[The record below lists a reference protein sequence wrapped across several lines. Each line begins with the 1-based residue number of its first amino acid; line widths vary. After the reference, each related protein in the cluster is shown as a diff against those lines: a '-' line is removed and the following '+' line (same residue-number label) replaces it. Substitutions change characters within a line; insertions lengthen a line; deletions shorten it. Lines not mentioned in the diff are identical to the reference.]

1 MIIVIQCAAGKRPG
15 AGHFVSPSGK
25 PVVFVAK
32 PLLAPA
38 DPAREYARPDDL
50 SLTGLSWRNVLLSY
64 NETEKTDNRLR
75 LYPAYKLY
83 ANQIYERLVERFG
96 LRHVYILSAGWGLI
110 AADFLTPY
118 YDITFTRM
126 AEAHKRR
133 RATDLYDDFHML
145 PDDTTDDVLFFG
157 GHDYLPLFS
166 SLTESVRG
174 RRTVFYNSELG
185 PRLPGCTLRRFET
198 NRRTNWHY
206 ECANAF
212 LAGAIT
218 TD

>member
-15 AGHFVSPSGK
+15 AGYLVSASGK
-25 PVVFVAK
+25 PVVFVAQ

-38 DPAREYARPDDL
+38 DPAREYARPDGP

-64 NETEKTDNRLR
+64 NETEKTDNPLG
-75 LYPAYKLY
+75 LYPAYRLY
-83 ANQIYERLVERFG
+83 DNLIYERLVEHFG
-96 LRHVYILSAGWGLI
+96 LRNVYILSAGWGLI

-126 AEAHKRR
+126 AKAYKRR
-133 RATDLYDDFHML
+133 RATDLYHDFRML
-145 PDDTTDDVLFFG
+145 PDDTTDEVFFFG
-157 GHDYLPLFS
+157 GQDYLPLFS
-166 SLTESVRG
+166 SLTESIRG
-174 RRTVFYNSELG
+174 RRTVFYNSAHR
-185 PRLPGCTLRRFET
+185 PRLPGCLLRRFET
-198 NRRTNWHY
+198 RTRTNWHY

-212 LAGAIT
+212 LGAIT